1 MKTGLLRKAPFLAA
15 FLAGAAMVLSFAP
28 WDFSAL
34 TYRALFIFLL
44 ALTAEAQPSPLIL
57 HYVFAL
63 GLFGVGISWIFIS
76 INTYGGASILLAG
89 ALTGLFVLLWSLTF
103 LPQALILKFL
113 SGGTLLRGLP
123 WFSIVWVLGEWF
135 RGWFLTGFPWLYVGY
150 AQGEGLIGG
159 WAPFGGALLVSF
171 VAVLLVELSVRCWRN
186 KEIKWLGVI
195 VGILLASSLVS
206 EQDFVREKGTLRIA
220 GIQANLDQH
229 TKWLPQQFESNLEAH
244 TRLMGDLENADLI
257 VWSEASLTR
266 FADQAGRELEALD
279 QWAASRKQGL
289 IIGVPSRD
297 DAGYYN
303 GVRGLGVAEGS
314 YLKRHL
320 VPFGEFVPLAPLLR
334 GAIDFFDLPM
344 SRNQPGPMDQVPI
357 TFLEHALSVSI
368 CYEVVNA
375 ELVRLSAVDP
385 ALMLTVSND
394 TWFGRS
400 MGPEQHLEIA
410 QMRAREMGRSMF
422 RVTNNGV
429 TALISNRGEVL
440 ARLPSDG
447 PGVLMETVKLYEGK
461 TPFAGWGHWPLITAC
476 LLLLGLGL
484 AERLQIRSWVSR
496 WRGP

>member
-1 MKTGLLRKAPFLAA
+1 LAA
-15 FLAGAAMVLSFAP
+15 FLAGGTMVFSFAP
-28 WDFSAL
+28 WDFSGL
-34 TYRALFIFLL
+34 TYLSLFIFFI
-44 ALTAEAQPSPLIL
+44 ALSAEAKSNLLTL
-57 HYVFAL
+57 HYAFAL

-76 INTYGGASILLAG
+76 INTYGGASMLLAG

-103 LPQALILKFL
+103 IPQALLLGVLSEDTGLK
-113 SGGTLLRGLP
+113 GLP

-135 RGWFLTGFPWLYVGY
+135 RGWFLTGFPWLYAGY
-150 AQGEGLIGG
+150 AQSEGLLQG
-159 WAPFGGALLVSF
+159 WAPVGGVLLVSF
-171 VAVLLVELSVRCWRN
+171 IAVLLVELSVRCWRT
-186 KEIKWLGVI
+186 KDRKVLAFI
-195 VGILLASSLVS
+195 VGILVSSALVS

-220 GIQANLDQH
+220 GIQANLDQQI
-229 TKWLPQQFESNLEAH
+229 KWLPQQFQSNLAAH
-244 TRLMGDLENADLI
+244 TRLMGGLGDADLI

-266 FADQAGRELEALD
+266 FADQAGGELEALD
-279 QWAASRKQGL
+279 HWALSRKQGL

-297 DAGYYN
+297 DGGYYN
-303 GVRGLGVAEGS
+303 GVRGLGLAEGE

-334 GAIDFFDLPM
+334 GVIAFFDLPM
-344 SRNQPGPMDQVPI
+344 SRNQPGPMDQMPI
-357 TFLEHALSVSI
+357 TFLNHSLSVAI

-375 ELVRLSAVDP
+375 ELVRLSAADP

-410 QMRAREMGRSMF
+410 QMRALEMGRSMF

-440 ARLPSDG
+440 ARLPSDT

-461 TPFAGWGHWPLITAC
+461 TPFAGWGHWPLISVC
-476 LLLLGLGL
+476 LLLVGLGL
-484 AERLQIRSWVSR
+484 AERLQIRVWVSR
-496 WRGP
+496 WRRP